1 MLIYLSSSG
10 TGANRPAKY
19 LLASILT
26 VSPESLKVDWI
37 CDFKSMP
44 SSETSVYSTDLE
56 ALEMTMRND
65 DESIYKSCRCLELLI
80 LRISCYFM
88 LVTMFLG
95 INFSDKIITDAYHD
109 RSRTSV
115 CALVFNDIAR
125 RRMII
130 T

>member
-1 MLIYLSSSG
+1 MLAYLSSSG

-44 SSETSVYSTDLE
+44 SSETSSFFFTDLE

-65 DESIYKSCRCLELLI
+65 DESIYKSCRC
-80 LRISCYFM
+80 C
-88 LVTMFLG
+88 
-95 INFSDKIITDAYHD
+95 
-109 RSRTSV
+109 
-115 CALVFNDIAR
+115 
-125 RRMII
+125 
-130 T
+130 